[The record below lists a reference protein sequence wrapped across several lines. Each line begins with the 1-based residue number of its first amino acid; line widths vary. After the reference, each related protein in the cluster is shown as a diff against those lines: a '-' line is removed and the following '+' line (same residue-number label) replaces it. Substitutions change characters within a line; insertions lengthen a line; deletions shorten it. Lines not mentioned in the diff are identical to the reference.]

1 MMQIKTTTVKTTKEE
16 LMQQAKDLGFRYEHE
31 SAYCPQATIAALMD
45 VFHVHD
51 DTLFK
56 SVFGFQGGGGDSHD
70 GACGSLCAGIVMI
83 SYFFGRTRTEFD
95 LRMHNCESTGIVK
108 RLTEMF
114 KEEYDGI
121 RCRDVQKK
129 MFGREFDVWKEED
142 LKAFLDM
149 GGHETKCPTVV
160 GQGAAWATGLIWDE
174 LSREERVKRVRI
186 E

>member
-1 MMQIKTTTVKTTKEE
+1 MMDLKTTTVETTKQE
-16 LMQQAKDLGFRYEHE
+16 LMDRARELGFMYEHE

-45 VFHVHD
+45 VFHVRD

-56 SVFGFQGGGGDSHD
+56 SVFGFHGGGGDSHD
-70 GACGSLCAGIVMI
+70 GACGSLCAGTAMI

-95 LRMHNCESTGIVK
+95 LRMHNCETTGIVK
-108 RLTEMF
+108 RLHELF
-114 KEEYDGI
+114 CEEYGGI

-142 LKAFLDM
+142 LKTFLEM
-149 GGHETKCPTVV
+149 GGHDTKCPEVV
-160 GQGAAWATGLIWDE
+160 GKGAAWAAGLIWDE
-174 LSREERVKRVRI
+174 LSREDRVRRVRV